1 MYPHRIRLHGPWD
14 CEPIATRDQVT
25 LPSPRR
31 MVPPGCLRDCGLAGF
46 VGRVLLRRRFGY
58 PGRIDSYEHVWLIM
72 ADVVGRA
79 KIDLNG
85 QTLGI
90 EQTGEIEFD
99 ITGLLEARNRL
110 EIVLDAEGD
119 DAGLIGAVGLE
130 IRRDAF
136 LRNIVALHEKNGA
149 IHVTGLVVG
158 QSAVPLEL
166 YGRADGKNV
175 FYSVIGASTAG
186 KPFDIAF
193 ASDAF
198 PAQIQVELVCG
209 AERWHAIETPVSRV
223 AQNA

>member
-14 CEPIATRDQVT
+14 CEPIATRDQVP
-25 LPSPRR
+25 LPPPRR
-31 MVPPGCLRDCGLAGF
+31 MVPPSCLRDWGLAGF
-46 VGRVLLRRRFGY
+46 VGHVLLRRRFGY
-58 PGRIDSYEHVWLIM
+58 PGRIDSYEHVWLTL
-72 ADVVGRA
+72 AGVAGRA
-79 KIDLNG
+79 NIALNG

-90 EQTGEIEFD
+90 EQTGEIEFE

-110 EIVLDAEGD
+110 EIVLDAGGD
-119 DAGLIGAVGLE
+119 DAGLIGAVALE

-136 LRNIVALHEKNGA
+136 LRNIAARYERNGA

-158 QSAVPLEL
+158 QCAVPLEL
-166 YGRADGKNV
+166 YGRADGQNV
-175 FYSVIGASTAG
+175 FYSVIGASTSG

-193 ASDAF
+193 APAAL

-209 AERWHAIETPVSRV
+209 AERWHAVETPLSRA